1 MAKNKLKKDYLVTKL
16 NALNEM
22 RSREMTLQEL
32 RLFSIYLSKINPKD
46 SSTRFVHFSLV
57 DFQAIMEL
65 GQIKIP
71 YFKKVAYGLVR
82 KTVDVPTERGGFSV
96 FNIFRE
102 CTVDADENGE
112 WYVKIDADD
121 KALSL
126 LFDYKG
132 HYFKYELWNAL
143 RLKGKN
149 QLRMYEILK
158 QYERVGYRVISISSL
173 RGMLGIDESEYPQ
186 YKIFKRDVLEV
197 CRKSLAE
204 NTDISFTYEPH
215 SKKGRKIYELKFVIT
230 KNKGYKD
237 PLSLSK
243 FIDLNAENTIEHEY
257 DKINLED
264 ATEDDMNTTTTSP
277 LYEQRISFLQ
287 EACNNEFSREEI
299 IVLYGIMAQVV
310 PHLHF
315 DEMKSYDYIQQ
326 KYRELDMRSKKTE
339 VKYRFNYLKKL
350 VETGYVS

>member
-1 MAKNKLKKDYLVTKL
+1 MAKNKLKKNYLVTKM

-22 RSREMTLQEL
+22 RSKEMTLQEL

-46 SSTRFVHFSLV
+46 PSTRFVQFPLV

-71 YFKKVAYGLVR
+71 YFRKVAYGLVR

-149 QLRMYEILK
+149 QLRMYEVLK
-158 QYERVGYRVISISSL
+158 QYEKIGQRVISIASL
-173 RGMLGIDESEYPQ
+173 KGMLGIGENEYPQ
-186 YKIFKRDVLEV
+186 YKIFKRDVLEI

-204 NTDISFTYEPH
+204 NTDISFDYEPH
-215 SKKGRKIYELKFVIT
+215 SKKGRKIHELKFTIT
-230 KNKGYKD
+230 KNKNYID
-237 PLSLSK
+237 PLGLDK
-243 FIDLNAENTIEHEY
+243 FIDLSNQAT
-257 DKINLED
+257 
-264 ATEDDMNTTTTSP
+264 TEDDHQDIIDFDDIDENGNLHSTGTSP
-277 LYEQRISFLQ
+277 VYEERITYLMT
-287 EACNNEFSREEI
+287 ACNNEFSREK
-299 IVLYGIMAQVV
+299 IVVLFDIMPSWAK
-310 PHLHF
+310 H
-315 DEMKSYDYIQQ
+315 DENDSHDFLQS
-326 KYRELDMRSKKTE
+326 KYREMDMRKPKQS
-339 VKYRFNYLKKL
+339 RFGYLKTLIVAEEQGAK
-350 VETGYVS
+350 